1 MPTMNPISEKIQK
14 LLAIASCEGA
24 SDAEKATAL
33 HQAARLAEK
42 HAIDI
47 DQLGAD
53 ASDYAE
59 EEIWNGSK
67 QPAWLDGVIHILT
80 KHFNVRAFR
89 VSVSRAY
96 AQYMKVP
103 RFEVKI
109 FGCAASREVAVYV
122 FTFLSREFPAAAKQL
137 GLKPTVGVFRSM
149 AHGLDIKLSGMNR
162 TKEEQSNALI
172 LSNRLKSEFA
182 AISGEFGKVIRRI
195 VDGSQAAFERGRE
208 IDIRPGLK
216 GASAPLAIG
225 MRES

>member
-1 MPTMNPISEKIQK
+1 MNPITEKIQK

-24 SDAEKATAL
+24 SDAEKAAAL

-67 QPAWLDGVIHILT
+67 QPAWMDAVMHILT
-80 KHFNVRAFR
+80 KHFNVHAFR
-89 VSVSRAY
+89 VSRGREYSR
-96 AQYMKVP
+96 YMKVP

-109 FGCAASREVAVYV
+109 FGCAASRAVAVYV
-122 FTFLSREFPAAAKQL
+122 FTYLSREFPAAARQL
-137 GLKPTVGVFRSM
+137 RLKPTVGVFRSM
-149 AHGLDIKLSGMNR
+149 AHGLDIKLSGMAR

-172 LSNRLKSEFA
+172 LSNRLKSEYA
-182 AISGEFGKVIRRI
+182 AISGEFGKIKQKL
-195 VDGSQAAFERGRE
+195 VDGSRAAFERGRE
-208 IDIRPGLK
+208 MEIRPAVRGS
-216 GASAPLAIG
+216 SAPLRIG
-225 MRES
+225 SATE